1 MRTVTARHAR
11 RAGTLR
17 GMSSQTWRT
26 PAIILACGCIIMCIS
41 FGIRAGFGLFLQPIS
56 LEHGWGREVFSFA
69 IALQNLMW
77 GALGAVAG
85 GLADRYGP
93 GRVVAIGAIC
103 YILGLIGLAYIDTP
117 LLLHLNSGLLLGG
130 ALGGTSF
137 GIILA
142 VIGRTVA
149 PERRSLAMGV
159 ATAAGSFG
167 QFLLLPITQA
177 LISTFDWHTA
187 LLVLAGIAALIIPLS
202 LALVG
207 DPAAGSGAKQQ
218 SIGEALREALGEK
231 GFHLLFWGYFV
242 CGFHIAMLTVHLPAF
257 VTDAGLS
264 AAHGM
269 TALALIGLFNVIG
282 TFGAGWLGGRFS
294 KKYLLSTIYS
304 IRAVLISMLVFLPLT
319 PVVLYL
325 FAVGIGLLWLGTV
338 PLTNGLVGQIFGMRY
353 AAMLASIV
361 FFGHQIGSFV
371 GVWLAGYLYDTTG
384 SYAGAFMASIG
395 LGVFAALV
403 NLPVNEKPL
412 AERAKHAAAVA

>member
-1 MRTVTARHAR
+1 MT
-11 RAGTLR
+11 
-17 GMSSQTWRT
+17 
-26 PAIILACGCIIMCIS
+26 IS
-41 FGIRAGFGLFLQPIS
+41 FGIRAGFGLFMQPMS
-56 LEHGWGREVFSFA
+56 LEYGWGREVFSFS

-85 GLADRYGP
+85 GFADRFGP
-93 GRVVAIGAIC
+93 GRVVAGGAIC
-103 YILGLIGLAYIDTP
+103 YIIGLIGMAYIDTP
-117 LLLHLNSGLLLGG
+117 LLMHANAGLFLGG

-149 PERRSLAMGV
+149 PEKRSLAMGV

-167 QFLLLPITQA
+167 QFLLLPFTQF
-177 LISTFDWHTA
+177 LISRLDWHAA
-187 LLVLAGIAALIIPLS
+187 LLVLAAVAALIIPLS

-207 DPAAGSGAKQQ
+207 NPAAAAGAKPQ
-218 SIGEALREALGEK
+218 SMGEAVHEALGEK

-242 CGFHIAMLTVHLPAF
+242 CGFHIAMLTVHLPSF
-257 VTDAGLS
+257 VTDAGLKPE
-264 AAHGM
+264 HGM

-294 KKYLLSTIYS
+294 KKYLLSTIYL
-304 IRAVLISMLVFLPLT
+304 IRAGLISMLVFLPLSPAT
-319 PVVLYL
+319 LYI
-325 FAVGIGLLWLGTV
+325 FACGIGLLWLGTV

-371 GVWLAGYLYDTTG
+371 GVWGAGYLYDTTG
-384 SYAGAFMASIG
+384 SYKWAFIASIA
-395 LGVFAALV
+395 LGVFAAIV
-403 NLPVNEKPL
+403 NLPVNETPL
-412 AERAKHAAAVA
+412 TERKAVPAAA

>member
-1 MRTVTARHAR
+1 MQK
-11 RAGTLR
+11 L
-17 GMSSQTWRT
+17 SWRT
-26 PAIILACGCIIMCIS
+26 PFVVLVCGCIIMTIS
-41 FGIRAGFGLFLQPIS
+41 FGIRAGFGLFLQPMA
-56 LEHGWGREVFSFA
+56 LEYGWGREVFSFS

-93 GRVVAIGAIC
+93 GRIVAIGAIC

-117 LLLHLNSGLLLGG
+117 WLMHVNAAVLLGG

-149 PERRSLAMGV
+149 PERRSLYMGI

-167 QFLLLPITQA
+167 QFALVPLTQI
-177 LISTFDWHTA
+177 LIASLNWHNA
-187 LLVLAGIAALIIPLS
+187 LLVLAGIAALILPLT
-202 LALVG
+202 LALAG
-207 DPAAGSGAKQQ
+207 RPHAAGGAAQQ
-218 SIGEALREALGEK
+218 SIGQALREAMNEK

-264 AAHGM
+264 ATHGM
-269 TALALIGLFNVIG
+269 TALALIGLFNIVG
-282 TFGAGWLGGRFS
+282 TLGAGYLGGRFS
-294 KKYLLSTIYS
+294 KKYLLSTIYTV
-304 IRAVLISMLVFLPLT
+304 RAVLITILIALPLT
-319 PVVLYL
+319 PLTLYV
-325 FAVGIGLLWLGTV
+325 FACGIGLLWLGTV

-353 AAMLASIV
+353 MAMLASIV

-384 SYAGAFMASIG
+384 SYNGAFIASIG

-412 AERAKHAAAVA
+412 AERRHAQAVA

>member
-1 MRTVTARHAR
+1 MNQA
-11 RAGTLR
+11 
-17 GMSSQTWRT
+17 SWRT
-26 PAIILACGCIIMCIS
+26 PLVVLTCGCLIMTIS
-41 FGIRAGFGLFLQPIS
+41 FGIRAGFGLFLQPMS
-56 LEHGWGREVFSFA
+56 FEYGWGREVFSFS

-93 GRVVAIGAIC
+93 GRVVAGGAIC
-103 YILGLIGLAYIDTP
+103 YILGLIGMAFIATP
-117 LLLHLNSGLLLGG
+117 WLMHLNCGLLVGG

-149 PERRSLAMGV
+149 PERRSLAMGI
-159 ATAAGSFG
+159 ATSAGSFG
-167 QFLLLPITQA
+167 QFLLLPITQT
-177 LISTFDWHTA
+177 LIASFDWHVA
-187 LLVLAGIAALIIPLS
+187 LLVLAGVAALIIPLS
-202 LALVG
+202 LALVA
-207 DPAAGSGAKQQ
+207 DPAVGTQSKQ
-218 SIGEALREALGEK
+218 SIGDALREAVREK

-257 VTDAGLS
+257 VIDSGLKPS
-264 AAHGM
+264 HGT
-269 TALALIGLFNVIG
+269 TALALIGLFNMVG
-282 TFGAGWLGGRFS
+282 TLCAGYLGGRVS
-294 KKYLLSTIYS
+294 KKYLLSSIYS

-319 PVVLYL
+319 PLTLYV
-325 FAVGIGLLWLGTV
+325 FACGIGLLWLGTV

-371 GVWLAGYLYDTTG
+371 GVWLAGYLYDHTG
-384 SYAGAFMASIG
+384 SYSGAFIASIG

-412 AERAKHAAAVA
+412 AERKHAAAVA

>member
-1 MRTVTARHAR
+1 MEKA
-11 RAGTLR
+11 
-17 GMSSQTWRT
+17 TWRT
-26 PAIILACGCIIMCIS
+26 PAVVLACGCLIMLIS
-41 FGIRAGFGLFLQPIS
+41 FGIRAGFGLFLQPMS
-56 LEHGWGREVFSFA
+56 LEYSWGREVFSFS

-77 GALGAVAG
+77 GALGAIAG

-93 GRVVAIGAIC
+93 GRVVAIGGIC
-103 YILGLIGLAYIDTP
+103 YILGLIGMAYIDTP
-117 LLLHLNSGLLLGG
+117 LLMHANAGLFLGG

-149 PERRSLAMGV
+149 PEKRSLSMGI

-167 QFLLLPITQA
+167 QFLLLPLTQT
-177 LISTFDWHTA
+177 LISRLDWHNA
-187 LLVLAGIAALIIPLS
+187 LLALACIAALIIPLS

-207 DPAAGSGAKQQ
+207 NPAAAAGAKPQ
-218 SIGEALREALGEK
+218 SIREALREALGEK

-242 CGFHIAMLTVHLPAF
+242 CGFHISMLTVHLPAF
-257 VTDAGLS
+257 VTDQGLRPE
-264 AAHGM
+264 HGM

-304 IRAVLISMLVFLPLT
+304 IRVVLISLLVFFPLT
-319 PVVLYL
+319 PFILYV
-325 FAVGIGLLWLGTV
+325 FACGIGLLWLGTV
-338 PLTNGLVGQIFGMRY
+338 PLTNGLVQQIFGLRY
-353 AAMLASIV
+353 AAMLGSIV

-371 GVWLAGYLYDTTG
+371 GVWGAGYLYDTTG
-384 SYAGAFMASIG
+384 SYQGAFIASIA
-395 LGVFAALV
+395 LGIFAALV

-412 AERAKHAAAVA
+412 AERRPVAAAA

>member
-1 MRTVTARHAR
+1 MN
-11 RAGTLR
+11 LQ
-17 GMSSQTWRT
+17 SLRT
-26 PAIILACGCIIMCIS
+26 PALVLACGCLIMCIS
-41 FGIRAGFGLFLQPIS
+41 FGIRAGFGLFLQPMS
-56 LEHGWGREVFSFA
+56 LEYGWGREVFSFS

-85 GLADRYGP
+85 GFADRYGP
-93 GRVVAIGAIC
+93 GRVIAGGAIC
-103 YILGLIGLAYIDTP
+103 YILGLVGLAYIATP
-117 LLLHLNSGLLLGG
+117 WLMHLNAGLLLGG

-149 PERRSLAMGV
+149 PERRTLYMGV

-167 QFLLLPITQA
+167 QFLLLPVTQA
-177 LISTFDWHTA
+177 LISAFDWHTA
-187 LLVLAGIAALIIPLS
+187 LLVLAGIAALIIPLT
-202 LALVG
+202 LAL
-207 DPAAGSGAKQQ
+207 AGKPGGGAQSKQ
-218 SIGEALREALGEK
+218 SIGEALREALGER

-264 AAHGM
+264 IRQGM

-282 TFGAGWLGGRFS
+282 TLGAGWLGGKFS
-294 KKYLLSTIYS
+294 KKYLLSSIYAV
-304 IRAVLISMLVFLPLT
+304 RAVLIAMLVFLPLSPRT
-319 PVVLYL
+319 LYT
-325 FAVGIGLLWLGTV
+325 FACGIGLLWLGTV

-384 SYAGAFMASIG
+384 SYSGAFIASIG

-412 AERAKHAAAVA
+412 AERRHAQAVA

>member
-1 MRTVTARHAR
+1 MTTTASPA
-11 RAGTLR
+11 AAPN
-17 GMSSQTWRT
+17 WRT
-26 PAIILACGCIIMCIS
+26 PLVVLVCGCIIMAIS
-41 FGIRAGFGLFLQPIS
+41 FGIRAGFGLFLQPMS
-56 LEHGWGREVFSFA
+56 LEYGWGREVFSFS

-85 GLADRYGP
+85 GFADRFGP
-93 GRVVAIGAIC
+93 GRVIAVGAIC
-103 YILGLIGLAYIDTP
+103 YIVGLIGLAYIDIP
-117 LLLHLNSGLLLGG
+117 WLLHLNSGVFLGG

-149 PERRSLAMGV
+149 PEKRSLYMGI

-167 QFLLLPITQA
+167 QFALLPVTQFFIA
-177 LISTFDWHTA
+177 SMDWHDA
-187 LLVLAGIAALIIPLS
+187 LLALAAIAALIIPLS
-202 LALVG
+202 LALASR
-207 DPAAGSGAKQQ
+207 PSTAAGAQASQ
-218 SIGEALREALGEK
+218 SMGEALREAMNEK

-257 VTDAGLS
+257 VTDQGLKIE
-264 AAHGM
+264 HGM

-282 TFGAGWLGGRFS
+282 TLTSGYLGGKFS

-304 IRAVLISMLVFLPLT
+304 VRAVLISMLVFLPLT
-319 PVVLYL
+319 PVTLYV

-338 PLTNGLVGQIFGMRY
+338 PLTNGLVQQIFGMRY

-371 GVWLAGYLYDTTG
+371 GVWGAGYLYDTTG
-384 SYAGAFMASIG
+384 SYQWAFVGSIF
-395 LGVFAALV
+395 LGVFAAIV

-412 AERAKHAAAVA
+412 AERRPAVAAA